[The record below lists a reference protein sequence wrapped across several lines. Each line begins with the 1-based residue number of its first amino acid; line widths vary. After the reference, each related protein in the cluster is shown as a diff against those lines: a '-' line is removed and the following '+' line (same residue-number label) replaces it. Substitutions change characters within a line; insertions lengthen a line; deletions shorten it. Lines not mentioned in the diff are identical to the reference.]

1 MLIYIQF
8 PNIVKVLKSAL
19 RRIYSLLVSFGVDP
33 LKAKSTLRGY
43 PKYFENL
50 RLLKRSITSCELNP
64 LPDSVKR
71 FGKPYPIV
79 DQFFSSAGTA
89 SGHYF
94 HQDLLVANLVYKH
107 KPDLHLDVGS
117 RIDGFIAH
125 LLSFDQKTILG
136 DVRPIKIENPN
147 ISFVQ
152 MDLTGELPIELTEK
166 YKSVSCLHAIEH
178 MGLGRYGDPVNAC
191 GHYVALKNLTQLLS
205 KTGFLYVSYPLGK
218 ESRIEY
224 NAHRVISLEESRNMF
239 EENSLTIRQF
249 SYVDDKGN
257 LVSVDNLKDIDWHSS
272 YGLNYGCAIWT
283 LQKT

>member
-1 MLIYIQF
+1 MLKRAVRAIYF
-8 PNIVKVLKSAL
+8 
-19 RRIYSLLVSFGVDP
+19 LLVSFGVDP

-50 RLLKRSITSCELNP
+50 RLLKRSITYCELTP

-71 FGKPYPIV
+71 FGTPYPIV
-79 DQFFSSAGTA
+79 NEFFSSAGTA

-94 HQDLLVANLVYKH
+94 HQDLLVATLVYKD
-107 KPDLHLDVGS
+107 KPDLHLDIGS

-125 LLSFDQKTILG
+125 LLSFEQKTILG
-136 DVRPIKIENPN
+136 DVRPIQIDNPN
-147 ISFVQ
+147 VSFVQ
-152 MDLTGELPIELTEK
+152 MDLTGELPIELTGK

-205 KTGFLYVSYPLGK
+205 DTGSLYVSYPLGK

-224 NAHRVISLEESRNMF
+224 NAHRVISLQESRNMF
-239 EENSLTIRQF
+239 QANSLTVKRF
-249 SYVDDKGN
+249 SYVDDQGN
-257 LVSVDNLKDIDWHSS
+257 LVRVNNLNDIDWHSS
-272 YGLNYGCAIWT
+272 YGLKNGCAIWS

>member
-1 MLIYIQF
+1 ML
-8 PNIVKVLKSAL
+8 KRAL
-19 RRIYSLLVSFGVDP
+19 LRIYPLLVLFGLDP

-64 LPDSVKR
+64 IPDSVMR

-79 DQFFSSAGTA
+79 DEFFSSAGTA

-152 MDLTGELPIELTEK
+152 MDLTEELPIELTEK
-166 YKSVSCLHAIEH
+166 YESVSCLHAIEH

-191 GHYVALKNLTQLLS
+191 GHYVALKNLTQMLS
-205 KTGFLYVSYPLGK
+205 KTGFLYVSYPLGE

-224 NAHRVISLEESRNMF
+224 NAHRVISLKESLNMF
-239 EENSLTIRQF
+239 DENNLTVKKF
-249 SYVDDKGN
+249 SFVDDKGN
-257 LVSVDNLKDIDWHSS
+257 MVNVDNLKDIDWHSS